1 MEFFFC
7 SRNNSAR
14 ELSQYAESA
23 MAVNRVVLQHFSMNL
38 DYMVQERPNIYGS
51 TQTEQISNKLENVHL
66 NNDAKMFGLS
76 PPSES
81 KLVQRRLK
89 ARNSC
94 QLESKIVTANQGIA
108 VASPSG

>member
-1 MEFFFC
+1 
-7 SRNNSAR
+7 
-14 ELSQYAESA
+14 

-38 DYMVQERPNIYGS
+38 DYMVQERPNIYG
-51 TQTEQISNKLENVHL
+51 TTADTITGKLENVHL
-66 NNDAKMFGLS
+66 NNDANKMFGLS

-89 ARNSC
+89 SRNSC

>member
-1 MEFFFC
+1 
-7 SRNNSAR
+7 
-14 ELSQYAESA
+14 

-38 DYMVQERPNIYGS
+38 DYMVQERPNIYGP
-51 TQTEQISNKLENVHL
+51 TNAQDNISGKLESVRIDSDDIYSN
-66 NNDAKMFGLS
+66 KMFGLS

-89 ARNSC
+89 ARSSC

>member
-1 MEFFFC
+1 
-7 SRNNSAR
+7 
-14 ELSQYAESA
+14 

-38 DYMVQERPNIYGS
+38 DYMVQERPNIYGP
-51 TQTEQISNKLENVHL
+51 TAPTETIGGKLEAVRIA
-66 NNDAKMFGLS
+66 DDGYADKMFGLS

-89 ARNSC
+89 ARGSC
-94 QLESKIVTANQGIA
+94 QLESKIVAANQGIA